1 MFLTSQREGRPR
13 NTDALSR
20 RYHSISLG
28 WYNKYAG
35 RRTGKVRSPLDQQ
48 TLDLDFFLNGS
59 LSFCMCNPFFL
70 SALLKAVCDYKINH
84 ACNNLE
90 NKCDGCTYRTVVCEE
105 AWESIFSCLFY
116 LAKHENEILTA
127 DIFFPFLFQQKLNC
141 SAKVIL
147 HLTK

>member
-1 MFLTSQREGRPR
+1 
-13 NTDALSR
+13 
-20 RYHSISLG
+20 
-28 WYNKYAG
+28 
-35 RRTGKVRSPLDQQ
+35 
-48 TLDLDFFLNGS
+48 
-59 LSFCMCNPFFL
+59 MCNPFFL

-141 SAKVIL
+141 SAKVFL
-147 HLTK
+147 HLTKWAYKQHLSLNMTSTAKQPFGALFDQGWTWHVPLGWVGTVFLKKISFEVAQTR